1 GDVGM
6 LGFNRILLATDFS
19 AGATAALQY
28 AAMLAHLS
36 HATLQILHVI
46 DTRVAAFSYWTDIFR
61 STEVLAA
68 QEAQETAALQKLLA
82 HSTLTGLPVEWLV
95 RHGHPADNIIDVT
108 ANADLVVM
116 GTQGTT
122 TATSRAAGKVA
133 RQVAHGSLVP
143 VLLVPAAYHR
153 AEVTGTPPAL
163 PLQRILLAIHV
174 VQYAPQ
180 AVTMSRAFAG
190 ACNATLSVLQVLEP
204 DKLRSYPLDAG
215 AGLSHNLPGM
225 QALMRQ
231 RLEEIVPDAP
241 AGPAVERLVV
251 IGTPSEVILQ
261 QANERPADLVVMSVH
276 AYGGLQKFFTSSTV
290 DAVLEQT
297 PCPLL
302 AVPFPLAW

>member
-1 GDVGM
+1 LPHLARQVCWNFVPLRRPGAWEGRRRPAPTQSRQGLCPAPTQSRQGDVGM

-133 RQVAHGSLVP
+133 RQVAHGS
-143 VLLVPAAYHR
+143 
-153 AEVTGTPPAL
+153 
-163 PLQRILLAIHV
+163 
-174 VQYAPQ
+174 
-180 AVTMSRAFAG
+180 
-190 ACNATLSVLQVLEP
+190 
-204 DKLRSYPLDAG
+204 
-215 AGLSHNLPGM
+215 
-225 QALMRQ
+225 
-231 RLEEIVPDAP
+231 
-241 AGPAVERLVV
+241 
-251 IGTPSEVILQ
+251 
-261 QANERPADLVVMSVH
+261 
-276 AYGGLQKFFTSSTV
+276 
-290 DAVLEQT
+290 
-297 PCPLL
+297 
-302 AVPFPLAW
+302 